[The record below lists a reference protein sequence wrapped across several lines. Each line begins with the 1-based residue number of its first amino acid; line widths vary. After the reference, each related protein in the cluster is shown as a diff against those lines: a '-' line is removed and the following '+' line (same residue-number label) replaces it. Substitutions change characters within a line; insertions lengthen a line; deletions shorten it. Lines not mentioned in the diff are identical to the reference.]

1 MMDQSAREDRESHLL
16 RTLAI
21 GGLDTRQVVRLE
33 RDLQALRESR
43 HREEEW
49 SRLTRADHQPGFRTV
64 DPF

>member
-1 MMDQSAREDRESHLL
+1 MNTEREESIL
-16 RTLAI
+16 RTLAR

-49 SRLTRADHQPGFRTV
+49 SRLTRANHQPRFRSV
-64 DPF
+64 DSF

>member
-1 MMDQSAREDRESHLL
+1 MMSAEREESIL
-16 RTLAI
+16 RMLAN

-43 HREEEW
+43 HREQEW